1 MATETADTGEHNTA
15 GSPPPKPEGRFSTVW
30 STMSRVTR
38 REWVLVL
45 AVLLVAAAIRLLLAA
60 HGWPY
65 VNSDEATL
73 GLMVDDI
80 LWHGAHPLFA
90 YGDHHIGAIDA
101 YLQAPFF
108 AVLGSTDLVMHI
120 VTIIQVVV
128 FLVFFYLF
136 TREVFSTPVAVVT
149 LLLLAFCGQQELFYE
164 VRANRHAQD
173 ILVFTA
179 LLLWLVVWR
188 LRHPERLIFVD
199 FTIGL
204 VAGIGLWSTLLT
216 LPFALAAA
224 LALGVDAALTL
235 RRQRHT
241 LGNQRQA
248 LSGLLLVAGLVIGV
262 APIIL
267 AALETRGS
275 SLREGLLTASV
286 GGGHSVQA
294 IIQQLGGTFLYAVP
308 SMFDSSTICSHC
320 VVWPSSGVTP
330 TPGQILEVTAVGVV
344 FSGVVIG
351 CWLLGVLPMVR
362 DVWRSLRHGTLA
374 ASSVQEE
381 GSGSADKAAAENARW
396 WGRTMLAIGVGLTTL
411 EFASGRA
418 SFADVGT
425 NTRYLMGIY
434 FVVPFIAAPL
444 CSSAQIVWSRIR
456 RHPAPQTTG
465 RLELWLAPLGV
476 ILLLAI
482 FGINLLGEA
491 SVFQQTFAQP
501 SQFGVPAGT
510 RDVELLDFL
519 SQHHAN
525 RFYTTYWVCYRL
537 MFDAEERADCYVV
550 SDRDPFTP
558 GVNKELTYVKTA
570 TRAKHPA
577 YVFDLTTTEV
587 QPSVPIE
594 IGAQIAAHA
603 PRFAGYVGV
612 HIAGYAVF
620 YYAGPG

>member
-1 MATETADTGEHNTA
+1 MATETTDTGEHNVA
-15 GSPPPKPEGRFSTVW
+15 GSPPPKPEGRFSTLW
-30 STMSRVTR
+30 STTSRVTR

-45 AVLLVAAAIRLLLAA
+45 AVLLVAVAVRLLLAV

-73 GLMVDDI
+73 GLMADDI

-101 YLQAPFF
+101 YLQALFL

-120 VTIIQVVV
+120 VTTIQVVV

-173 ILVFTA
+173 ILVFSA

-188 LRHPERLIFVD
+188 LRHPERIILVD
-199 FTIGL
+199 FAIGL

-216 LPFALAAA
+216 LPFAVAAA
-224 LALGVDAALTL
+224 LALGVDAVKTL
-235 RRQRHT
+235 RRQQSVNR
-241 LGNQRQA
+241 RQIS
-248 LSGLLLVAGLVIGV
+248 SGLLQVAGLLIGIT
-262 APIIL
+262 PIIL
-267 AALETRGS
+267 AAVNTHGS
-275 SLREGLLTASV
+275 SLREGLLTANV

-330 TPGQILEVTAVGVV
+330 PPRQILELTVVGVV

-351 CWLLGVLPMVR
+351 CWLLGALPLAR
-362 DVWRSLRHGTLA
+362 DIWRSLRHRTHT
-374 ASSVQEE
+374 ASSDQE
-381 GSGSADKAAAENARW
+381 GSKSADEAAAENARW
-396 WGRTMLAIGVGLTTL
+396 WGRAMLAVGVGLSIL
-411 EFASGRA
+411 VFAAGRA
-418 SFADVGT
+418 SFVDVGT

-444 CSSAQIVWSRIR
+444 CTSVQTVWNWMR
-456 RHPAPQTTG
+456 RRRGLQTAG

-476 ILLLAI
+476 MLLLAI

-491 SVFQQTFAQP
+491 NVFQQTFAQP
-501 SQFGVPAGT
+501 SRFGVPAGT

-519 SQHHAN
+519 STHHAS
-525 RFYTTYWVCYRL
+525 RFYTTWWVCYRL
-537 MFDAEERADCYVV
+537 MFDSQEHADCYVV
-550 SDRDPFTP
+550 SNSNPFTP
-558 GVNKELTYVKTA
+558 GVNKNLAYVDTA
-570 TRAKHPA
+570 TTAPHPA
-577 YVFDLTTTEV
+577 YVFDLTTDEV
-587 QPSVPIE
+587 NPRVPIE

-603 PRFAGYVGV
+603 PRFAGYTGV
-612 HIAGYAVF
+612 RIAGYAVF
-620 YYAGPG
+620 YYTGPG

>member
-1 MATETADTGEHNTA
+1 MATETTDTGERNVP

-45 AVLLVAAAIRLLLAA
+45 AVLLVAAAIRLLLAV

-73 GLMVDDI
+73 GLMADDI

-101 YLQAPFF
+101 YLQALFF

-120 VTIIQVVV
+120 VTTIQVIV
-128 FLVFFYLF
+128 FLVLFYVF
-136 TREVFSTPVAVVT
+136 TREVFSTPVAIVT
-149 LLLLAFCGQQELFYE
+149 LLLLAFCGQLELFYE

-173 ILVFTA
+173 ILVFSA

-188 LRHPERLIFVD
+188 LRHPERLILVD
-199 FTIGL
+199 FAIGV
-204 VAGIGLWSTLLT
+204 VAGIGLWSSLLT
-216 LPFALAAA
+216 LPFAVAAA
-224 LALGVDAALTL
+224 LALGVDAVKTL
-235 RRQRHT
+235 RRQQFSFSNR
-241 LGNQRQA
+241 RQIF
-248 LSGLLLVAGLVIGV
+248 SGLLLGIGLLIGV
-262 APIIL
+262 TPIIL
-267 AALETRGS
+267 AAVNTHGT

-308 SMFDSSTICSHC
+308 SMFDSSTVCSHC

-330 TPGQILEVTAVGVV
+330 TPGQILESTVIGVV

-362 DVWRSLRHGTLA
+362 DAWRSLRSGTRTA
-374 ASSVQEE
+374 PRDQE
-381 GSGSADKAAAENARW
+381 GLKSADEAAAENARW
-396 WGRTMLAIGVGLTTL
+396 WGRAMLAIGVGLTVL
-411 EFASGRA
+411 EFAAGRS
-418 SFADVGT
+418 SFVDVGT

-434 FVVPFIAAPL
+434 YVVPFIAAPL
-444 CSSAQIVWSRIR
+444 CSSAQTVWNQLRKR
-456 RHPAPQTTG
+456 PRPQIAG

-476 ILLLAI
+476 MLLLAI

-491 SVFQQTFAQP
+491 RVFQQTFAQP

-510 RDVELLDFL
+510 RDIELLNFL
-519 SQHHAN
+519 SSHHAA

-537 MFDAEERADCYVV
+537 MFDSQERAYCYVV
-550 SDRDPFTP
+550 SNSDPFTP
-558 GVNKELTYVKTA
+558 GVNKDLAYVHTA
-570 TRAKHPA
+570 TTAPHPA
-577 YVFDLTTTEV
+577 YVFDLTTNEV
-587 QPSVPIE
+587 NPDVPAE
-594 IGAQIAAHA
+594 IRAQIAAHA
-603 PRFAGYVGV
+603 SRFAGYVGV
-612 HIAGYAVF
+612 QIAGYAVF
-620 YYAGPG
+620 YYTGPG

>member
-1 MATETADTGEHNTA
+1 MATETTDTGEHNA
-15 GSPPPKPEGRFSTVW
+15 QGSPPPKPEGRFSTLW
-30 STMSRVTR
+30 SAMSRVTR
-38 REWVLVL
+38 RELILVL
-45 AVLLVAAAIRLLLAA
+45 AVLLVAAAIRLLLAT

-73 GLMVDDI
+73 GLMADDI
-80 LWHGAHPLFA
+80 LWHGAHPLFS

-101 YLQAPFF
+101 YLQALFF
-108 AVLGSTDLVMHI
+108 AILGSTDLVMHI
-120 VTIIQVVV
+120 VTTIQVVV
-128 FLVFFYLF
+128 FLVLFYLF

-173 ILVFTA
+173 ILVFSA

-188 LRHPERLIFVD
+188 LRHPERTILVD
-199 FTIGL
+199 FAIGL
-204 VAGIGLWSTLLT
+204 AAGIGLWSTLLT
-216 LPFALAAA
+216 LPFAVAAA
-224 LALGVDAALTL
+224 LALGVDAVKTL
-235 RRQRHT
+235 RRQRFS
-241 LGNQRQA
+241 LPNRRQIS
-248 LSGLLLVAGLVIGV
+248 SGLLLAAGLLIGV
-262 APIIL
+262 TPIIL
-267 AALETRGS
+267 AAVNTHGS
-275 SLREGLLTASV
+275 SLREGLVTASV
-286 GGGHSVQA
+286 GGHSVQA

-330 TPGQILEVTAVGVV
+330 PPGQILELTAVGVM

-351 CWLLGVLPMVR
+351 CWLLGALPLAR
-362 DVWRSLRHGTLA
+362 DTWRSLRHGTRT
-374 ASSVQEE
+374 ASSDQE
-381 GSGSADKAAAENARW
+381 GSKSADEAAAENARW
-396 WGRTMLAIGVGLTTL
+396 WGRAMLAIGVGLTIL
-411 EFASGRA
+411 EFAAGRA
-418 SFADVGT
+418 SFVDVGT

-434 FVVPFIAAPL
+434 FVIPFIAAPL
-444 CSSAQIVWSRIR
+444 CSSVQTIWSRLR
-456 RHPAPQTTG
+456 RRSGPQTTG

-476 ILLLAI
+476 MLLLAI

-519 SQHHAN
+519 SRHHAT

-537 MFDAEERADCYVV
+537 MFDSQEHADCYVV
-550 SDRDPFTP
+550 SNSDPFTS
-558 GVNKELTYVKTA
+558 GVNKDLAYRDTA
-570 TRAKHPA
+570 TAAPHPA

-587 QPSVPIE
+587 QPSVPSE

-612 HIAGYAVF
+612 QIAGYAVF
-620 YYAGPG
+620 YYTGPG